1 MGYFS
6 LFHGTT
12 FEGGKDIPVNG
23 YNPDTNIWDCSDE
36 MKMYFYFPLTIL
48 NREFDL
54 DEDEAEESEWENAQF
69 KCMDLAKE
77 SGQIAEAFS
86 ESPHNYSCVIEFRF
100 PDTDENMRE
109 VYDYI
114 EEDYS
119 CPNMECANCIGIGII
134 NKAIKEKRCE
144 IIVHYFPFY
153 SKLSLFYLVPLVK
166 NQFLEASIEKLP
178 GEEYEALTLLS
189 EVDIPYSIYEN
200 LVYECEEDLS
210 QQMIY
215 NFNAMEIMREKGE
228 I

>member
-23 YNPDTNIWDCSDE
+23 YHPNNTIWGCSDE

-54 DEDEAEESEWENAQF
+54 DEDEAEEAEWENAQF

-86 ESPHNYSCVIEFRF
+86 ENPHNYSCVIEFRF

-144 IIVHYFPFY
+144 IVVHYFPFY
-153 SKLSLFYLVPLVK
+153 SKLSLFYLIPLVK

-178 GEEYEALTLLS
+178 GEEYEALMLLS

>member
-6 LFHGTT
+6 LFHGTS
-12 FEGGKDIPVNG
+12 FEGGKDIPIHG
-23 YNPDTNIWDCSDE
+23 YHPNSTIWDCSDDG
-36 MKMYFYFPLTIL
+36 KMYFYFPLTIL

-54 DEDEAEESEWENAQF
+54 DEDEAEEAEWENAQF

-86 ESPHNYSCVIEFRF
+86 ENPHNYSCVIEFRF

-119 CPNMECANCIGIGII
+119 CPNMELANTIEIGII

-144 IIVHYFPFY
+144 IVVHYFPFY
-153 SKLSLFYLVPLVK
+153 SKLSLFYLVPLFT
-166 NQFLEASIEKLP
+166 NEQLQHSLEMLP
-178 GEEYEALTLLS
+178 NEEYDVLKLLS
-189 EVDIPYSIYEN
+189 EANIPYSLYETIV
-200 LVYECEEDLS
+200 LECEEDIS

-215 NFNAMEIMREKGE
+215 NFNSMEIMREKGE

>member
-1 MGYFS
+1 MSYFS
-6 LFHGTT
+6 LFHGTS
-12 FEGGKDIPVNG
+12 FEGGKNIPIHG
-23 YNPDTNIWDCSDE
+23 YNPDTNIWGCSDE

-69 KCMDLAKE
+69 RCMDYAKE

-86 ESPHNYSCVIEFRF
+86 ENPHNYSCVIEFHF
-100 PDTDENMRE
+100 PTTDENMRE
-109 VYDYI
+109 VYDNI

-119 CPNMECANCIGIGII
+119 CPNMEYANCIGIGII

-144 IIVHYFPFY
+144 IVVHYFPFY

-178 GEEYEALTLLS
+178 GEEYEALMLLS
-189 EVDIPYSIYEN
+189 EANIPSSIYEN
-200 LVYECEEDLS
+200 IILECEEDIS
-210 QQMIY
+210 QQRIY
-215 NFNAMEIMREKGE
+215 NFNSMEIMREKGE

>member
-6 LFHGTT
+6 LFHGTS
-12 FEGGKDIPVNG
+12 FEGGKNIPING
-23 YNPDTNIWDCSDE
+23 YNPDTNIWGCSDE

-54 DEDEAEESEWENAQF
+54 DEDEAEEAEWENAQF

-86 ESPHNYSCVIEFRF
+86 ENPHDYSCVIEFRF
-100 PDTDENMRE
+100 PDTEENMRE

-144 IIVHYFPFY
+144 IIVYYFPFY
-153 SKLSLFYLVPLVK
+153 SKLSLFYLVPLAK
-166 NQFLEASIEKLP
+166 NEFLEASIEKLP
-178 GEEYEALTLLS
+178 GEEYEALMLLS
-189 EVDIPYSIYEN
+189 EVNVPYSIYES
-200 LVYECEEDLS
+200 LILECEEDIS

-215 NFNAMEIMREKGE
+215 NFNSMEIMREKGE

>member
-6 LFHGTT
+6 MFHGTT
-12 FEGGKDIPVNG
+12 FEGGQNIPIHG
-23 YNPDTNIWDCSDE
+23 YNPDTNIWNCSDE

-54 DEDEAEESEWENAQF
+54 DEDEAEESDWENAQF
-69 KCMDLAKE
+69 RCMDLAKE

-86 ESPHNYSCVIEFRF
+86 ESPHDYSCVIEFRF
-100 PDTDENMRE
+100 PDTDENMKE
-109 VYDYI
+109 IYDYI

-119 CPNMECANCIGIGII
+119 CPNMELANAIGIGII

-144 IIVHYFPFY
+144 IVVHYFPFY
-153 SKLSLFYLVPLVK
+153 SKLSLFYLVPLFT
-166 NQFLEASIEKLP
+166 NEQLQHSLEMLP
-178 GEEYEALTLLS
+178 NEEYEALMLLS
-189 EVDIPYSIYEN
+189 EINIPSSIYETIV
-200 LVYECEEDLS
+200 LECEEDIS

>member
-1 MGYFS
+1 MSYFS
-6 LFHGTT
+6 LFHGTS
-12 FEGGKDIPVNG
+12 FEGGKNIPIHG
-23 YNPDTNIWDCSDE
+23 YNPDTNVWNCSDE

-54 DEDEAEESEWENAQF
+54 DEDEAEETEWENAQF
-69 KCMDLAKE
+69 RCMDYAKE

-86 ESPHNYSCVIEFRF
+86 ENPHNYSCVIEFRF
-100 PDTDENMRE
+100 PTTDENMRE
-109 VYDYI
+109 VYDNI

-119 CPNMECANCIGIGII
+119 CPNMEYANCIGIGII

-144 IIVHYFPFY
+144 IVVHYFPFY

-178 GEEYEALTLLS
+178 GEEYEALMLLS
-189 EVDIPYSIYEN
+189 EVNVPSSLYEN
-200 LVYECEEDLS
+200 LILECEEDIS

-215 NFNAMEIMREKGE
+215 NFNSMEIMREKGE

>member
-6 LFHGTT
+6 MFHGTT
-12 FEGGKDIPVNG
+12 FEGGQNIPIHG
-23 YNPDTNIWDCSDE
+23 YNPGTNIWNCSDE

-48 NREFDL
+48 NRDFDL
-54 DEDEAEESEWENAQF
+54 DEDEAEESDWENAQF
-69 KCMDLAKE
+69 RCMDLAKE

-86 ESPHNYSCVIEFRF
+86 ESSHYYSCVIEFRF
-100 PDTDENMRE
+100 PDTDENMKE

-119 CPNMECANCIGIGII
+119 CPNMELANAIGIGII

-153 SKLSLFYLVPLVK
+153 SKLSLFYLVPLTK

-178 GEEYEALTLLS
+178 GEEYEALMLLS

-200 LVYECEEDLS
+200 LIYECEEDIS

-215 NFNAMEIMREKGE
+215 NFNSMEIMREKGE

>member
-6 LFHGTT
+6 MFHGTT
-12 FEGGKDIPVNG
+12 FEGGQNIPIHG
-23 YNPDTNIWDCSDE
+23 YNPDTNIWNCSDE

-48 NREFDL
+48 NRDFGL
-54 DEDEAEESEWENAQF
+54 DEDEAEESDWENAQF
-69 KCMDLAKE
+69 RCMDLAKE

-86 ESPHNYSCVIEFRF
+86 ESPHDYSCVIEFRF
-100 PDTDENMRE
+100 PDTDKNMKE

-144 IIVHYFPFY
+144 IVVHYFPFY

-178 GEEYEALTLLS
+178 GEEYEALMLLS

-200 LVYECEEDLS
+200 LVYECEEDLG

>member
-6 LFHGTT
+6 MFHGTT
-12 FEGGKDIPVNG
+12 FEGGQNIPIHG
-23 YNPDTNIWDCSDE
+23 YNPDTNIWNCSDE

-48 NREFDL
+48 NRDFGL
-54 DEDEAEESEWENAQF
+54 DEDEAEESDWENAQF
-69 KCMDLAKE
+69 RCMDLAKE

-86 ESPHNYSCVIEFRF
+86 ESPHDYSCVIEFRF
-100 PDTDENMRE
+100 PDTDENMKE

-144 IIVHYFPFY
+144 IVVHYFPFY

-178 GEEYEALTLLS
+178 GEEYEALMLLS

-200 LVYECEEDLS
+200 LIYECEEDLS

>member
-12 FEGGKDIPVNG
+12 FEGGKNIPVNG
-23 YNPDTNIWDCSDE
+23 YHSNSTIWDCSDDE
-36 MKMYFYFPLTIL
+36 KMYFYFPLTIL

-144 IIVHYFPFY
+144 IVVHYFPFY

-166 NQFLEASIEKLP
+166 NQFLEASIEELP
-178 GEEYEALTLLS
+178 GEEYEALMLLS

-200 LVYECEEDLS
+200 LIYECEEDLS

>member
-12 FEGGKDIPVNG
+12 FEGGMNIPVNG
-23 YNPDTNIWDCSDE
+23 YNPDTNIWNCSDE

-48 NREFDL
+48 NRDFDL
-54 DEDEAEESEWENAQF
+54 DEDEAEESDWENAQF

-153 SKLSLFYLVPLVK
+153 SKLSLFYLVPLTK

-178 GEEYEALTLLS
+178 GEEYEALMLLS

-200 LVYECEEDLS
+200 LIYECEEDLS

>member
-6 LFHGTT
+6 MFHGTT
-12 FEGGKDIPVNG
+12 FEGGQNIPIHG
-23 YNPDTNIWDCSDE
+23 YNPDTNIWSCSDE

-48 NREFDL
+48 NRDFGL
-54 DEDEAEESEWENAQF
+54 DEDEAEESDWENAQF
-69 KCMDLAKE
+69 RCMDLAKE

-86 ESPHNYSCVIEFRF
+86 ESPHDYSCVIEFRF
-100 PDTDENMRE
+100 PDTDENMKE

-144 IIVHYFPFY
+144 IVVHYFPFY

-178 GEEYEALTLLS
+178 GEEYEALMLLS

-200 LVYECEEDLS
+200 LVYECEENLG

-215 NFNAMEIMREKGE
+215 NFNSMEIMREKGE

>member
-48 NREFDL
+48 NREFNL
-54 DEDEAEESEWENAQF
+54 DEDEAEEAEWENAQF

-153 SKLSLFYLVPLVK
+153 SKLSLFYLVPLTK

-178 GEEYEALTLLS
+178 GEEYEALMLLS

-200 LVYECEEDLS
+200 LIYECEEDLG